1 VLTDLL
7 KNKVRLNGQIYVTVS
22 SYKISAETNL
32 SRTLG
37 GLALPQA
44 SLVLAPGRRSKIF
57 PAFYIFKYEAKTG
70 DKQLDH

>member
-1 VLTDLL
+1 MDKFMSL
-7 KNKVRLNGQIYVTVS
+7 Y

-44 SLVLAPGRRSKIF
+44 SLVLAPGRSSNIF
-57 PAFYIFKYEAKTG
+57 PAFYIFIYEAKTG